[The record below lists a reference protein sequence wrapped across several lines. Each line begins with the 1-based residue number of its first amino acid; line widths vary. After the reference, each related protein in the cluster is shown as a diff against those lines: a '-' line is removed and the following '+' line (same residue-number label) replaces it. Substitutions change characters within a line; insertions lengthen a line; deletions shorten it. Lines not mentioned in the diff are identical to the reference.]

1 MELLWEI
8 GNLVIGE
15 LGDWQNYPIAK
26 LQKLPGWSHEPYCGW
41 GFPSY

>member
-15 LGDWQNYPIAK
+15 LGDWQNCPIAK
-26 LQKLPGWSHEPYCGW
+26 LQELPGWSHEPYCG
-41 GFPSY
+41 